1 LTCILISRLSY
12 TSGRTIALEAARSL
26 GYEVVDQEIFQ
37 EASNTSGVSES
48 KLLKAFQDPPTLFG
62 MSSST
67 RKRYVVHVSAAL
79 AKRFLKGNVIYQGPF
94 GYPLITGVSHV
105 LKVRI
110 FAQREDRVAAM
121 VDRERGLSA
130 AEAEKAILKQDRA
143 RAALA
148 KQVFQTEDDDTNLF
162 DLVINTSQ
170 VDASSAVEIITN
182 TAKLKRYQPMT
193 YSIRCM
199 ENLELCLRVRAH
211 ITDVDVDAEVEA
223 DGGRI
228 RIRTH
233 GGGGLKKRKLSEI
246 EQRVAALEG
255 VEAVEVEMVEDKLGR
270 VAGGS

>member
-1 LTCILISRLSY
+1 LSY
-12 TSGRTIALEAARSL
+12 TSGRAIAHEAASSL
-26 GYEVVDQEIFQ
+26 GYEVVDREIFL

-94 GYPLITGVSHV
+94 GYPLVTGVSHV

-110 FAQREDRVAAM
+110 FAQREDRVSAM
-121 VDRERGLSA
+121 VERERGLSA
-130 AEAEKAILKQDRA
+130 AEAEKALLKQDRA

-148 KQVFQTEDDDTNLF
+148 KQVFQTEDDDTSLF
-162 DLVINTSQ
+162 DLMINTSQ
-170 VDASSAVEIITN
+170 VDTPSAVEIITN

-255 VEAVEVEMVEDKLGR
+255 VETVEVEMIEDKLGR